1 MADNQQNMQAPVAAD
16 PAAQGPKG
24 GFLSSIVDIFVDPF
38 KVFAR
43 IEAGLSWWK
52 PFVLVTAVTMILS
65 YLTLPLQQKLMEL
78 NPRGLSEEALQKTV
92 EGYGKFAPLG
102 LIMVPIGL
110 IIFYLLAA
118 GVVHLVIN
126 IMSSRSSFKK
136 TLSLISFCG
145 IITIIEQIIS
155 TVVLKMRGVEGVESA
170 ADMKFSLSLAPLLS
184 DGKGLLN
191 AVLQSLSIFS
201 IWYYVVLVLGIAAI
215 FKLTRKAAIV
225 PVLPIWI
232 LSILM
237 LWIGGKFSGG
247 MGG

>member
-43 IEAGLSWWK
+43 IDAGLSWWK
-52 PFVLVTAVTMILS
+52 PFALVSVVTMIMS
-65 YLTLPLQQKLMEL
+65 YLMLPLQQKLVEL
-78 NPRGLSEEALQKTV
+78 NMRNLNEEQLQKAV
-92 EGYGKFAPLG
+92 EGFGKFAPLQ

-110 IIFYLLAA
+110 IVVYLIVA
-118 GVVHLVIN
+118 GVVHLAIN
-126 IMSSRSSFKK
+126 IMSSCSNFKK

-145 IITIIEQIIS
+145 IITVIEQIIS
-155 TVVLKMRGVEGVESA
+155 MVILRMRGVESIESA
-170 ADMKFSLSLAPLLS
+170 SDMKFSLSLAPLL
-184 DGKGLLN
+184 GEGNGLLS
-191 AVLQSLSIFS
+191 AALQSLSIFS
-201 IWYYVVLVLGIAAI
+201 IWYYVVLILGIAAI
-215 FKLTRKAAIV
+215 FKISRKAAIV

-232 LSILM
+232 VSIIVI
-237 LWIGGKFSGG
+237 WIGGRFGGG